1 MKKTLATILS
11 LCLILSCTTFTAM
24 AADYTLLIEECLTT
38 EVSSAITKNLTLPT
52 TWDGAA
58 ITWESSDETV
68 ISDNGVVTRGAS
80 DKTVTLTA
88 KADGAAVKTLTF
100 TVIGKGKKVWASE
113 NFYRPSSVGEEF
125 ATSSTVLENPADQFV
140 ESVEGAVGHAGFAN
154 FETDSYTSNKISL
167 EANPEKTGDY
177 AMRLY
182 LDHSAATA
190 DHDVSYGGFVLP
202 GTDLPTGKVTIQ
214 MTLTRPAPSINKD
227 EWRIGV
233 GDSFPE
239 KTVMLRFGYNKNST
253 IDGNEAGTNIV
264 KDLNASSNGNLST
277 RVTLELDY
285 DKDKYKVTNTS
296 HGTLVENET
305 DFPSGV
311 GESLKQI
318 NFTNRN
324 GAADSELFTA
334 ALYVD
339 DIVITTDEIDGAT
352 AQERAEIYKSLL
364 EDELADKTFVNADFD
379 LDLLPAFNETYSV
392 AWESSDNSLIAVDN
406 ATKMADVR
414 FTEVPEN
421 VTLTGTITHGDATAT
436 ITKEICVA
444 APDVTIKSETSEGVT
459 GIVDYEN
466 FTGDYNK
473 ETNAI
478 YRHGQYFPKNYTAA
492 NPVLNGVVDANGN
505 NYIHFEESNLKW
517 GRISDEATIKSLGY
531 KILSV
536 DIMYEKPEDGT
547 RILPSVMLNLG
558 NGTSAAILNFSYTA
572 SENGFVEKKMY
583 ATLTEGEVAYVSD
596 EIVPD
601 VDEWFNLK
609 IVTYDNNSV
618 YDVYINNERV
628 FEKAV
633 PYYASATNTAF
644 HNVSFTTIS
653 TNEEIAPAAANIDN
667 IALYGAA
674 TSTAWAVAASDLA
687 LASIDSANDTLAV
700 SKNDTRINWTA
711 TGDVGID
718 GASLT
723 KSKSYGIGKGVVTAS
738 AVATDGTA
746 VTRSHNVW
754 YGTGINKVNAN
765 ETTLETIS
773 YTTDYEAKGFVGL
786 YNASKELLDVKIF
799 NLTSGNGNLAAFN
812 EALPAT
818 FDSYKVFV
826 WDGATLKPLADP
838 FED

>member
-38 EVSSAITKNLTLPT
+38 EVSSAITKNLTLPA

-58 ITWESSDETV
+58 ITWESSDDAV
-68 ISDNGVVTRGAS
+68 ISNSGVVKRGAS

-88 KADGAAVKTLTF
+88 KADGTAVKTLTF

-113 NFYRPSSVGEEF
+113 NFYRPDSVGAELE
-125 ATSSTVLENPADQFV
+125 TSTTVLTNPADQFV
-140 ESVEGAVGHAGFAN
+140 ESVEGTPGHAGFAN
-154 FETDSYTSNKISL
+154 FETDNYTSNKISI

-190 DHDVSYGGFVLP
+190 DHDVSYGGFVLS
-202 GTDLPTGKVTIQ
+202 GTDLPAGKVTIQ
-214 MTLTRPAPSINKD
+214 MTLTRPTPSINKD

-233 GDSFPE
+233 GDTFPE
-239 KTVMLRFGYNKNST
+239 KTVMLRFGYNKKST
-253 IDGNEAGTNIV
+253 IDGNTAGSNIV
-264 KDLNASSNGNLST
+264 KDLTASTNGNLST

-285 DKDKYKVTNTS
+285 DNDKYKVTNTS

-311 GESLKQI
+311 GKSLKQI

-324 GAADSELFTA
+324 GASNSELFTA

-339 DIVITTDEIDGAT
+339 DIVIMTDEIDGAT
-352 AQERAEIYKSLL
+352 AEERAEIYKSLL
-364 EDELADKTFVNADFD
+364 EAELTDKSLVNADFD
-379 LDLLPAFNETYSV
+379 LDLLPAFNEDYSV
-392 AWESSDNSLIAVDN
+392 TWASSNTSLVEIDN
-406 ATKMADVR
+406 AEKTAAVK
-414 FTEVPEN
+414 FTEIPET
-421 VTLTGTITHGDATAT
+421 VTLTGTITHGGATAI

-444 APDVTIKSETSEGVT
+444 APYVEIKSETASGVT

-466 FTGDYNK
+466 YTGDYNAT
-473 ETNAI
+473 TNPLP
-478 YRHGQYFPKNYTAA
+478 YRHGQISPTSAA
-492 NPVLNGVVDANGN
+492 VLRGVEAVNGN
-505 NYIHFEESNLKW
+505 NYLNFKDCNLRY
-517 GRISDEATIKSLGY
+517 GRISSEATIKGCGY
-531 KILSV
+531 KVLSADV
-536 DIMYEKPEDGT
+536 MYEKPENGT
-547 RILPSVMLNLG
+547 KVLPSVTMSIG
-558 NGTSAAILNFSYTA
+558 SGTALQLSFNYVA
-572 SENGFVEKKMY
+572 SDDGSISKRMY
-583 ATLTEGEVAYVSD
+583 AVLADNNVSYVSD
-596 EIVPD
+596 ELVPD

-618 YDVYINNERV
+618 YDVYINNERI

-633 PYYASATNTAF
+633 SYNATATNTAF
-644 HNVSFTTIS
+644 HSVNFTSICTGYTSAAVNV
-653 TNEEIAPAAANIDN
+653 DN
-667 IALYGAA
+667 IALYAA
-674 TSTAWAVAASDLA
+674 TTETAWAVAASDLA
-687 LASIDSANDTLAV
+687 LASIDSVDDTLEGTGI
-700 SKNDTRINWTA
+700 SWTA

-718 GASLT
+718 GTSLT
-723 KSKSYGIGKGVVTAS
+723 KSKTYGLGKGVVTAS
-738 AVATDGTA
+738 ATATDGTA
-746 VTRSHNVW
+746 VTRSHNIW